1 MKISWPILNRHHR
14 QRGSAVVVYLAL
26 LAIMVILSAA
36 NSNTLLHLHRE
47 LNLLEHRQIKRLNV
61 SSTNS
66 TGTVESPTTTGQP

>member
-1 MKISWPILNRHHR
+1 MKIPISISAPHR

-47 LNLLEHRQIKRLNV
+47 LNLLDQRQIKRLNA
-61 SSTNS
+61 SATNVIF
-66 TGTVESPTTTGQP
+66 TVESPTTGQP

>member
-1 MKISWPILNRHHR
+1 MKISNSFSAARR

-47 LNLLEHRQIKRLNV
+47 LNLLDQRQVKRLNA
-61 SSTNS
+61 SATNV
-66 TGTVESPTTTGQP
+66 TLTVESPAITGQP

>member
-1 MKISWPILNRHHR
+1 MKISRPILIRHHR

-47 LNLLEHRQIKRLNV
+47 MNLLEQRQIKRLNA
-61 SSTNS
+61 SSTNVIF
-66 TGTVESPTTTGQP
+66 TVESPTTGQP

>member
-1 MKISWPILNRHHR
+1 MKIPISISAARR

-47 LNLLEHRQIKRLNV
+47 LNLLDQRQVKRLNASV
-61 SSTNS
+61 TNV
-66 TGTVESPTTTGQP
+66 TLTVESPATTGQP